1 MSEFKFDCPLCHEP
15 IQCGVEY
22 AGYPIQCPACNGQIT
37 VPKPEARPKVRV
49 TTTGGSTPPMPAIPP
64 LRQGGSG
71 SKPPYLKIGVS
82 VLLIGVVLAAL
93 FPVLKRFQ
101 KTTDAAIEETAEAGG
116 GGQEATDPARL
127 EPKDERV
134 VNRPGASSENPVE
147 TPAPVAAELSAPIV
161 IPAWTLDL
169 EKAEVPKSRANGNLG
184 GPNFVVNQ
192 ARLHKNGILNILSL
206 RPGTNALADREL
218 LVYIRLKPGES
229 IEGKT
234 IQITRDLP
242 AGVPQVAKK
251 WRPDPRYAPQQK
263 FFSSGYLMKL
273 EFGKMKEAGL
283 PGKIFLALPDQDGT
297 VVAGHFE
304 AETALTAASATDPVA
319 ATAPAATPQQTMD
332 PKMRE
337 RYGIK

>member
-1 MSEFKFDCPLCHEP
+1 MSEFKFDCPLCQEP

-49 TTTGGSTPPMPAIPP
+49 TTTGRSTPPMPVIPP
-64 LRQGGSG
+64 LQDRSG
-71 SKPPYLKIGVS
+71 SKSPYLKIGVYL
-82 VLLIGVVLAAL
+82 LLIGIILAAL

-101 KTTDAAIEETAEAGG
+101 KKTDAAIEEAAESGG
-116 GGQEATDPARL
+116 GGQEATDPARS
-127 EPKDERV
+127 EPKGEGV
-134 VNRPGASSENPVE
+134 ANPPGTSSETPVE
-147 TPAPVAAELSAPIV
+147 TPAPVAAELSAPIIAPV
-161 IPAWTLDL
+161 WTLDL
-169 EKAEVPKSRANGNLG
+169 EKAEVPGSRANGTLG
-184 GPNFVVNQ
+184 GTNFVVNQ

-206 RPGTNALADREL
+206 RPGTNALSDREL

-229 IEGKT
+229 MEGKT

-273 EFGKMKEAGL
+273 EFGKMKENSL
-283 PGKIFLALPDQDGT
+283 PGKIYLALPDSDGT
-297 VVAGHFE
+297 VLAGHFE
-304 AETALTAASATDPVA
+304 AETGLTAASATDPA
-319 ATAPAATPQQTMD
+319 AAAAPAAAPQQTMD
-332 PKMRE
+332 PKMRA
-337 RYGIK
+337 RYGLK